1 MPRRHRIRVLLVD
14 DHGLI
19 RIGLREQLTS
29 CPDFSVVGEAA
40 SVEQAVELA
49 HSLTP
54 KIVLLD
60 LNLPDGSGVQA
71 CRRILAG
78 APATRVLIMTICDDS
93 AAVHAA
99 MAAGAHGYVLKDVG
113 PDMLL
118 EAVRAV
124 ARGASFFYP
133 RSIHEVLSA
142 SSAASNPEELHR
154 LRTLSRQEQRI
165 LPLLG
170 EGRTNKEIGLVLAL
184 SENTIKNYLSNMFRK
199 LKISRRT
206 QAVTLYLQQQRRNLS
221 NVSLSA

>member
-14 DHGLI
+14 DHDLI

-29 CPDFSVVGEAA
+29 CQDFSVVGEAA

-49 HSLTP
+49 RCLTP
-54 KIVLLD
+54 QIVLLD
-60 LNLPDGSGVQA
+60 LNLPDGSGSQA
-71 CRRILAG
+71 CRRILAD
-78 APATRVLIMTICDDS
+78 APAIRVLIMTICDDY
-93 AAVHAA
+93 AAVQEAIE
-99 MAAGAHGYVLKDVG
+99 AGAHGYVLKDIG

-118 EAVRAV
+118 KAVREV
-124 ARGASFFYP
+124 ASGASFFHP
-133 RSIHEVLSA
+133 RSMRTALSA
-142 SSAASNPEELHR
+142 SSAASGPEKLYG
-154 LRTLSRQEQRI
+154 LGKLSRQEQRI

-184 SENTIKNYLSNMFRK
+184 SENTVKNYLSNMFRK

-206 QAVTLYLQQQRRNLS
+206 QAVTLYLLQQRRNLS